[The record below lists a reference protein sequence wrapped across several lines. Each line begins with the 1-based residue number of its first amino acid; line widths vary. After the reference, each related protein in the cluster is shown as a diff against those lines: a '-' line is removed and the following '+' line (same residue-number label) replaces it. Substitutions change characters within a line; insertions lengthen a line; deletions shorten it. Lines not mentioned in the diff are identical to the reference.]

1 MTAHGQPGGCDLRCE
16 KMRRPS
22 SCRLWHWQLRRL
34 THFGKLFRSVPFHSL
49 SVPIPLSDVRRYCKI
64 LIFNRYYRYYPIL
77 TGIGKIHILSDMIRF
92 IQWTVWN
99 NGKTHRDLAK
109 KQMHSEQTD
118 FLQEPQSWHSEE
130 KLRSGWSV
138 CTSNPTLELLDD
150 FSAILCTGSIFAVH
164 LGQHGDAFSNCQAIF
179 APRVQSEFLFPCASA
194 LAKHVDLLDQLLSA
208 SLSLDVF

>member
-22 SCRLWHWQLRRL
+22 SGRLWHWQLRRL

-99 NGKTHRDLAK
+99 NGKTRRDLAK
-109 KQMHSEQTD
+109 KNKCTVSKLISCKNPKAGILKRNCAVVEAFVLPILHSS
-118 FLQEPQSWHSEE
+118 FWM
-130 KLRSGWSV
+130 
-138 CTSNPTLELLDD
+138 TS
-150 FSAILCTGSIFAVH
+150 
-164 LGQHGDAFSNCQAIF
+164 
-179 APRVQSEFLFPCASA
+179 VQSSAQDPYLRCTWDNMVMLSPIVKQSLRPVFNQSFYFPVRAPW
-194 LAKHVDLLDQLLSA
+194 LSM
-208 SLSLDVF
+208 STF